1 MSSRLTPRYEQQ
13 KLELEP
19 LILKVDL
26 LETER
31 KQLLEEI
38 QQYKLSQTEILKNFE
53 QESQER
59 DKLKRINQ
67 K

>member
-53 QESQER
+53 
-59 DKLKRINQ
+59 
-67 K
+67 